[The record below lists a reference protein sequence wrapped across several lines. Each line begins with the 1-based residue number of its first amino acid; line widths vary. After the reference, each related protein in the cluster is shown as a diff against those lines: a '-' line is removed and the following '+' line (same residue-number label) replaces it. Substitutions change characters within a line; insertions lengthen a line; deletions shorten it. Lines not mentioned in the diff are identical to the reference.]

1 MGLLQAGWYA
11 PGPDGRRRSVVT
23 PFARHRLRAAAR
35 DGRARDGRRGAPRL
49 ARRLCRHR
57 PPPRSDPRHSA
68 LDRRRLHRLLARGI
82 VNARVFETPRPVPG
96 RLVPALAG
104 SAVVALALP
113 VFVAAGW
120 PLRGWLLAATLW
132 IAGELFAL
140 LLARLPLG
148 TGNLAAAGMRGI
160 GTSSRALLIGIP
172 LAVTVA
178 DEAVGLAA
186 AIVYALAFSIEL
198 AVSLVE

>member
-1 MGLLQAGWYA
+1 
-11 PGPDGRRRSVVT
+11 
-23 PFARHRLRAAAR
+23 
-35 DGRARDGRRGAPRL
+35 
-49 ARRLCRHR
+49 
-57 PPPRSDPRHSA
+57 
-68 LDRRRLHRLLARGI
+68 
-82 VNARVFETPRPVPG
+82 
-96 RLVPALAG
+96 AG

-140 LLARLPLG
+140 LLARPPLR

-172 LAVTVA
+172 LVAVTVA

-186 AIVYALAFSIEL
+186 AIVYALAFSIALGASL
-198 AVSLVE
+198 AECFGRVARGSPGGRA